1 MRYSGVI
8 DKQINTI
15 AVYLSNVLLNHY
27 KSMKKKCLLGH
38 LFDKI
43 HPKIWKTMKLC
54 CVFVWCF
61 VLAGYGNGRAQNQKI
76 SLNLNNVS
84 LYEVFSRIKQQ
95 TGIRFLYNVEELGQI
110 EGMNIKA
117 EKESV
122 ADVLARLFEG
132 TSLRFVFDDEV
143 ITVMRRE
150 APQQQ
155 RTNVR
160 VSGTVRDVYHNPLP
174 GVTVRLKG
182 TSLGTSTDAEGAYT
196 LNLPEGQHVL
206 VFTMIGME
214 SHEETVGK
222 RTEIHVTLKEETSEM
237 DEVVVTGYFNQ
248 AKNSFTGAARTITA
262 EELQAGGN
270 QNILSALQN
279 IDPSFVKLE
288 NNNMGS
294 NPNAI
299 PDFQIRG
306 AGSIGG
312 MRDEYNGNPNMPV
325 FIVDGFETTAEKVF
339 DMDPYRVATI
349 TLLKDA
355 AATAIYG
362 SRASNGV
369 VVITTTAPASGKMAI
384 SYNGDATFYMADLSA
399 YNLCNPE
406 EKLEL
411 EVLAGLYDVEKK
423 SYISVNKYHDQAVM
437 QRAYNWRFANIREG
451 VNTYWLD
458 KPLNGLTIAHKH
470 SLRLDGGND
479 YIRYAMEVNYNNT
492 PGVMKESGRERL
504 GLGFELQYIYKS
516 LTFRNQLN
524 YSRVKATNSPY
535 GSFSKYT
542 RLNPYVKYKDE
553 DGNYIYELEAEDRR
567 SNLFYIYNPLYNTTL
582 DVRDESRYN
591 DLTDLFGI
599 DWQIIE
605 GLRLKGSFSF
615 TLQNTSAD
623 VFKPAKHTDFAT
635 YTGDDFDR
643 RGSYSASRGDVFNYD
658 ASLVL
663 SYFWQSHK
671 HVINSNLGWNI
682 KQSRTKEFSV
692 TAEGFPNERL
702 DYISFATQYEK
713 NGSPAG
719 DEYTSRLVGFLGNL
733 NYSYDERY
741 LFDFSFR
748 EDASSQFGADKR
760 WAPFWSA
767 GLGWNLHNEH
777 FMEAADWLQQFKI
790 RGSFGLTGSQ
800 NYDPYQAITTYEY
813 LTQNRYHFA
822 VGAIAKAMG
831 NRNLAWQRTWQ
842 QNYGIDLTLW
852 NNRIDIS
859 ADYYIKTSKDVLTA
873 VTLAPSLGF
882 PSYMDNLGEVENRG
896 YELSLRATLIR
907 DQARK
912 IFWSV
917 NGSAIHNQNKL
928 LKISNALKAYNE
940 TQDSELDKDLNSDG
954 EKPDVNRP
962 RVRYVE
968 GASMNSIWVNHSL
981 GIDPATGN
989 EVFVAR
995 NGDLVSDWS
1004 SANYVIGGCSDPDL
1018 EGTFGTNFTWKGL
1031 SLNATFRYRIGG
1043 QTYNQTL
1050 VDKVQD
1056 VDPRYNVDKRAFE
1069 QRWQKPGDK
1078 VRFAAFRNELNG
1090 INVAYVTR
1098 PTSRFVEDYNY
1109 LELATLNLSYEF
1121 GTAKLQRYGIKRLKA
1136 MFYMNDVFH
1145 ISNVKQERGITYP
1158 FARNFSIGLQARF

>member
-1 MRYSGVI
+1 MYDKFMKKKHWKKTFLVMRLSCFLACWLTLSAFGTVFSQQ
-8 DKQINTI
+8 KLVNLKVV
-15 AVYLSNVLLNHY
+15 AESLSNVLMQIKDQTGVKILYNEN
-27 KSMKKKCLLGH
+27 LLKNYENIN
-38 LFDKI
+38 LD
-43 HPKIWKTMKLC
+43 
-54 CVFVWCF
+54 
-61 VLAGYGNGRAQNQKI
+61 
-76 SLNLNNVS
+76 LNNVEVEEA
-84 LYEVFSRIKQQ
+84 LRQVLANTRFEYEVTDGVIVVK
-95 TGIRFLYNVEELGQI
+95 
-110 EGMNIKA
+110 
-117 EKESV
+117 EKKNS
-122 ADVLARLFEG
+122 F
-132 TSLRFVFDDEV
+132 
-143 ITVMRRE
+143 
-150 APQQQ
+150 PQQK
-155 RTNVR
+155 
-160 VSGTVRDVYHNPLP
+160 TVRIQGKVSDEDGAPLP
-174 GVTVRLKG
+174 GVTVLIKG
-182 TSLGTSTDAEGAYT
+182 TTLGTATDMDGKYS
-196 LNLPEGQHVL
+196 LSVPEGNYIL
-206 VFTMIGME
+206 LFTMVGMKTQE
-214 SHEETVGK
+214 
-222 RTEIHVTLKEETSEM
+222 VTLKNQTELNIIMQHETSEM
-237 DEVVVTGYFNQ
+237 DEVVITGYFNQ

-288 NNNMGS
+288 NNQLGS

-306 AGSIGG
+306 AGSISG
-312 MRDEYNGNPNMPV
+312 MRDEYSGNPNMPV

-369 VVITTTAPASGKMAI
+369 VVITTTAPASGKMAV

-423 SYISVNKYHDQAVM
+423 QYFNYGSKFADQAVM
-437 QRAYNWRFANIREG
+437 QRAYNWRLANIREG

-458 KPLNGLTIAHKH
+458 KPLNSLTVAHKH

-504 GLGFELQYIYKS
+504 GLGLELQYIYKN

-535 GSFSKYT
+535 GSFSEYT

-567 SNLFYIYNPLYNTTL
+567 SNTGSYKFFIYNPLYNTTL

-591 DLTDLFGI
+591 DLTNLFGI

-643 RGSYSASRGDVFNYD
+643 RGSYSASRGDVFDYD

-663 SYFWQSHK
+663 SYFWQANK
-671 HVINSNLGWNI
+671 HVINANLGWNA

-692 TAEGFPNERL
+692 MAEGFPNERL
-702 DYISFATQYEK
+702 DYISFATQYQK
-713 NGSPAG
+713 NGSPSG
-719 DEYTSRLVGFLGNL
+719 NEYTSRLVGFLGNL
-733 NYSYDERY
+733 NYSWDERY
-741 LFDFSFR
+741 LFDLSFR

-777 FMEAADWLQQFKI
+777 FMEGVDWLQQFKI
-790 RGSFGLTGSQ
+790 RGSYGLTGSQ

-813 LTQNRYHFA
+813 LTQDRYHFA

-842 QNYGIDLTLW
+842 QNYGLDLTLW
-852 NNRIDIS
+852 KNRIDIS

-882 PSYMDNLGEVENRG
+882 SSYMDNLGEVENRG

-907 DQARK
+907 DQSKK

-917 NGSAIHNQNKL
+917 NGSAIHNKNKL

-940 TQDSELDKDLNSDG
+940 TSDSELDKEPNTDG
-954 EKPDVNRP
+954 KKSEVNRP

-981 GIDPATGN
+981 GIDPATGK
-989 EVFVAR
+989 EIFVAR
-995 NGDLVSDWS
+995 NGDLVTDWS
-1004 SANYVIGGCSDPDL
+1004 SANYVIGGCTDSKV
-1018 EGTFGTNFTWKGL
+1018 EGTFGSNFTWKGL
-1031 SLNATFRYRIGG
+1031 SLNMTFRYRIGG
-1043 QTYNQTL
+1043 QMYNQTL

-1069 QRWQKPGDK
+1069 QRWQEPGDK
-1078 VRFAAFRNELNG
+1078 VRFAAFRTELNG
-1090 INVAYVTR
+1090 INVSYVTR

-1121 GTAKLQRYGIKRLKA
+1121 GTAKLQRCGIKRLKA

-1145 ISNVKQERGITYP
+1145 VSNVKQERGIDYP